1 MLVPQNM
8 TKRTKIICTIGP
20 STEDFNSIKKL
31 YEAGMNVARLNMS
44 HCDHKTA
51 KKIISRIKKLNGQI
65 EHPVGILLDT
75 QGPEIRTGDTSQV
88 VDLEPGQLVS
98 FTIRDEIDVETTSIR
113 VNYDELIESVKVGTL
128 ITLDN
133 GLLNFKVLKKTENEL
148 ECRVLDG
155 GKLGSKRHVNLPGIR
170 INLPSIT
177 EKDKVDISFGLKQ
190 DVDFIALSFVRDL
203 SDISDLERLIKR
215 QRKKVKIISKIEDR
229 EGLSNISDICSASDA
244 VMVARGDL
252 GIETD
257 LSNLPN
263 IQRKIMSNCA
273 KFGVRSIVA
282 THLLES
288 MIENPT
294 PTRAEVTDVANAI
307 YEGADAVMLSGE
319 TTIGKY
325 PIEAVSFISR
335 IAEQTEKYR
344 TLGYESN
351 LIADTDWKHLG
362 VAAKNLAESIEADGI
377 IAITRSGQTAEI
389 VSNAKPLMIPIYAF
403 SNNRKTI
410 NHLSLAGS
418 VHAFYSPTYSDHQ
431 RNIDSVM
438 KILSKNLTPKKSL
451 KFIVISGILSEHSA
465 DAIEIRN
472 LEV

>member
-1 MLVPQNM
+1 M

-20 STEDFNSIKKL
+20 ATESYSSIREL
-31 YEAGMNVARLNMS
+31 YKAGMNVARLNMS
-44 HCDHKTA
+44 HSDHRKA
-51 KKIISRIKKLNGQI
+51 KKVIGWIKKLN
-65 EHPVGILLDT
+65 EKVKNPVGILLDT
-75 QGPEIRTGDTSQV
+75 QGPEIRTGDTSEI

-98 FTIRDEIDVETTSIR
+98 FTIRDEVDVETTSIR
-113 VNYDELIESVKVGTL
+113 VHYDELIQSVDEGTL
-128 ITLDN
+128 ISLDN
-133 GLLNFKVLKKTENEL
+133 GLLNFKVLNKSKNQL
-148 ECRVLDG
+148 ECQVLDG

-170 INLPSIT
+170 INLPSVT
-177 EKDKVDISFGLKQ
+177 EKDKKDIAFGLKE
-190 DVDFIALSFVRDL
+190 DVDFIALSFVRDA
-203 SDISDLERLIKR
+203 SDISDLKKVIKNR
-215 QRKKVKIISKIEDR
+215 SKKVKIISKIEDR
-229 EGLSNISDICSASDA
+229 EGLSNIEEICEASDG

-273 KFGVRSIVA
+273 RYGVRSIVA

-325 PIEAVSFISR
+325 PIESVDFIHR
-335 IAEQTEKYR
+335 IAKQTEKYR
-344 TLGYESN
+344 TLGYEDK
-351 LIADTDWKHLG
+351 LVIDTDWQHLG
-362 VAAKNLAESIEADGI
+362 VAAKNIAESINADGI

-389 VSNAKPLMIPIYAF
+389 VSNAKPFLIPIYEF
-403 SNNRKTI
+403 SNNKKTI
-410 NHLSLAGS
+410 KHLSLAGS
-418 VHAFYSPTYSDHQ
+418 VNAFYSPTYSNHEK
-431 RNIDSVM
+431 NINSVM
-438 KILSKNLTPKKSL
+438 RILSDELAPRRNL
-451 KFIVISGILSEHSA
+451 KFVVISGILSEHSA

-472 LEV
+472 LEI

>member
-1 MLVPQNM
+1 M

-20 STEDFNSIKKL
+20 ATESYSSIREL
-31 YEAGMNVARLNMS
+31 YKAGMNVARLNMS
-44 HCDHKTA
+44 HSDHRKA
-51 KKIISRIKKLNGQI
+51 KKVIGWIKNLN
-65 EHPVGILLDT
+65 EKVKNPVGILLDT
-75 QGPEIRTGDTSQV
+75 QGPEIRTGDTSEI

-113 VNYDELIESVKVGTL
+113 VHYDELIQSVDEGTL
-128 ITLDN
+128 ISLDN
-133 GLLNFKVLKKTENEL
+133 GLLNFKVLNKSKNQL
-148 ECRVLDG
+148 ECQVLDG

-170 INLPSIT
+170 INLPSVT
-177 EKDKVDISFGLKQ
+177 EKDKKDIAFGLKE
-190 DVDFIALSFVRDL
+190 DVDFIALSFVRDA
-203 SDISDLERLIKR
+203 SDISDLKKVIKNR
-215 QRKKVKIISKIEDR
+215 SKKVKIISKIEDR
-229 EGLSNISDICSASDA
+229 EGLSNIEEICEASDG

-273 KFGVRSIVA
+273 RYGVRSIVA

-325 PIEAVSFISR
+325 PIESVDFIHR
-335 IAEQTEKYR
+335 IAKQTEKYR
-344 TLGYESN
+344 TLGYEDK
-351 LIADTDWKHLG
+351 LVIDTDWQHLG
-362 VAAKNLAESIEADGI
+362 VAAKNIAESINADGI

-389 VSNAKPLMIPIYAF
+389 VSNAKPFLIPIYAF
-403 SNNRKTI
+403 SNNKKTI
-410 NHLSLAGS
+410 KHLSLAGS
-418 VHAFYSPTYSDHQ
+418 VNAFYSPTYSNHEK
-431 RNIDSVM
+431 NINSVM
-438 KILSKNLTPKKSL
+438 RILSEELAPRRNL
-451 KFIVISGILSEHSA
+451 KFVVISGILSEHSA

-472 LEV
+472 LEI

>member
-1 MLVPQNM
+1 M

-20 STEDFNSIKKL
+20 ATESYSSIREL
-31 YEAGMNVARLNMS
+31 YKAGMNVARLNMS
-44 HCDHKTA
+44 HSDHRKA
-51 KKIISRIKKLNGQI
+51 KKVIGWIKKLN
-65 EHPVGILLDT
+65 EKVKNPVGILLDT
-75 QGPEIRTGDTSQV
+75 QGPEIRTGDTSEI

-98 FTIRDEIDVETTSIR
+98 FTIRDEVDVETTSIR
-113 VNYDELIESVKVGTL
+113 VHYDELIQSVDEGTL
-128 ITLDN
+128 ISLDN
-133 GLLNFKVLKKTENEL
+133 GLLNFKVLNKSKNQL
-148 ECRVLDG
+148 ECQVLDG

-170 INLPSIT
+170 INLPSVT
-177 EKDKVDISFGLKQ
+177 EKDKKDIAFGLKE
-190 DVDFIALSFVRDL
+190 DVDFIALSFVRDA
-203 SDISDLERLIKR
+203 SDISDLKKVIKNR
-215 QRKKVKIISKIEDR
+215 SKKVKIISKIEDR
-229 EGLSNISDICSASDA
+229 EGLSNIEEICEASDG

-273 KFGVRSIVA
+273 RYGVRSIVA

-325 PIEAVSFISR
+325 PIESVDFIHR
-335 IAEQTEKYR
+335 IAKQTEKYR
-344 TLGYESN
+344 TLGYEDT
-351 LIADTDWKHLG
+351 LVIDTDWQHLG
-362 VAAKNLAESIEADGI
+362 VAAKNIAESINADGI

-389 VSNAKPLMIPIYAF
+389 VSNAKPFLIPIYAF
-403 SNNRKTI
+403 SNNKKTI
-410 NHLSLAGS
+410 KHLSLAGS
-418 VHAFYSPTYSDHQ
+418 VNAFYSPTYSNHEK
-431 RNIDSVM
+431 NINSVM
-438 KILSKNLTPKKSL
+438 RILSEELAPRRNL
-451 KFIVISGILSEHSA
+451 KFVVISGILSEHSA

-472 LEV
+472 LEI

>member
-1 MLVPQNM
+1 MI
-8 TKRTKIICTIGP
+8 KRTKIICTIGP
-20 STEDFNSIKKL
+20 ATEDYQSIKQL
-31 YEAGMNVARLNMS
+31 YQAGMNVARLNMS

-51 KKIISRIKKLNGQI
+51 KKIISRIKKLNEKI
-65 EHPVGILLDT
+65 DHPVGILLDT

-148 ECRVLDG
+148 ECKVLDG

-177 EKDKVDISFGLKQ
+177 EKDKLDIAFGLTQ
-190 DVDFIALSFVRDL
+190 DVDFIALSFVRDA
-203 SDISDLERLIKR
+203 SDILDLEKLLKR
-215 QRKKVKIISKIEDR
+215 RRKKVKIISKIEDR
-229 EGLSNISDICSASDA
+229 EGLSNIKEICLASDA

-319 TTIGKY
+319 TTVGKY
-325 PIEAVSFISR
+325 PVEAVRFISR

-344 TLGYESN
+344 TLGYETK
-351 LIADTDWKHLG
+351 LIADTDWKYLG
-362 VAAKNLAESIEADGI
+362 IAAKNLAESIQADGI

-389 VSNAKPLMIPIYAF
+389 VSNAKPFLIPIFAF
-403 SNNRKTI
+403 SNNKKTI
-410 NHLSLAGS
+410 KHLSLAGS
-418 VHAFYSPTYSDHQ
+418 VNAFYSPTYSDHE
-431 RNIDSVM
+431 RNINAIM
-438 KILSKNLTPKKSL
+438 RILGKELSPDRDL

-472 LEV
+472 LKV